1 MSKIKNYV
9 FIFGL
14 AVLFSS
20 QVQAGS
26 DGGDE
31 EDTTPDIASSPCSD
45 NPGVV
50 TCQAWGLEWQLI
62 VVEDGGELGID
73 TVDVHKTFDS
83 FTAALDC
90 ANGDGTDVE
99 CDFDN
104 DDEGWRLPNIREL
117 SKLFRYTP
125 VKDDNGHYIEEIGN
139 TALTY
144 ATMRNWFKGKYFK
157 PESTTLALS
166 DANGDITTGIE
177 PYLLSSTYRDL
188 DDDNTDVQVLAMNL
202 MKGTIVSMTREGRFC
217 PIARKDGECGGVTD
231 VRDKDVNPIF
241 VIKVKTYVPSVQGM
255 TLKRHTHYLV

>member
-1 MSKIKNYV
+1 ML
-9 FIFGL
+9 GL
-14 AVLFSS
+14 AVFFNA
-20 QVQAGS
+20 QVQAFS

-31 EDTTPDIASSPCSD
+31 EDTTPDIASSPCSN

-62 VVEDGGELGID
+62 VDAGGGSIGEP
-73 TVDVHKTFDS
+73 VDVHKTFNS
-83 FTAALDC
+83 FSSALDC

-104 DDEGWRLPNIREL
+104 NEGWRLPNIREL

-144 ATMRNWFKGKYFK
+144 ATMRNWFKEKYFK
-157 PESTTLALS
+157 PESTTLTLS
-166 DANGDITTGIE
+166 DGNGDITTGIE

-188 DDDNTDVQVLAMNL
+188 DLNDDNTDVQVLAMNL
-202 MKGTIVSMTREGRFC
+202 MTGAIVSMTRSGRIC
-217 PIARKDGECGGVTD
+217 SIGRKDGQCGGMTVA
-231 VRDKDVNPIF
+231 RDKDINPIF
-241 VIKVKTYVPSVQGM
+241 VIKVKTFTP
-255 TLKRHTHYLV
+255 T

>member
-1 MSKIKNYV
+1 MSKIKHYV
-9 FIFGL
+9 TIFGL
-14 AVLFSS
+14 VVSFNV
-20 QVQAGS
+20 QVQAFS

-45 NPGVV
+45 NPGEA

-62 VVEDGGELGID
+62 VDESGGDLGGGGGGGE

-90 ANGDGTDVE
+90 ANGTGTGDNPE
-99 CDFDN
+99 CKIN
-104 DDEGWRLPNIREL
+104 NQGWRLPNIREL

-144 ATMRNWFKGKYFK
+144 ATMRNWFKEKYFE
-157 PESTTLALS
+157 PEEGTTLALS
-166 DANGDITTGIE
+166 DVNGDITTGIE

-188 DDDNTDVQVLAMNL
+188 DLDDDNTDVQVLAMNL
-202 MKGTIVSMTREGRFC
+202 MTGAIVSMTRGEDSSFSFC
-217 PIARKDGECGGVTD
+217 SVGGKNGTCGQVATT
-231 VRDKDVNPIF
+231 RNSNTNPVF
-241 VIKVKTYVPSVQGM
+241 VIKVKTFAP
-255 TLKRHTHYLV
+255 